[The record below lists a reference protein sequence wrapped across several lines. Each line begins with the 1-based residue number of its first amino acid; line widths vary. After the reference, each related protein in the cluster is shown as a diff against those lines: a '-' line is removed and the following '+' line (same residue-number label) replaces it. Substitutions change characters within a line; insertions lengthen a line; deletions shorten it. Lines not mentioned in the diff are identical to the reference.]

1 MSFKTVNKYM
11 ELEAIQ
17 NNDRVEELIK
27 KIQNAKLLKRS
38 F

>member
-1 MSFKTVNKYM
+1 M